1 MLEAAI
7 VAARLLQYTGATV
20 LFGSSLFFVY
30 ALPAE
35 GPGSARETRWTR
47 PLLLASAVVLAL
59 GSLLA
64 IAAQASLFAG
74 SFREGLATGAL
85 GDVVRYMDLGKA
97 AVVRT
102 GAAVLAMFALT
113 AIARGRSAWLTAAA
127 FGAIAAASL
136 AWMGHAAA
144 SDGPSRPVH
153 LVSDVLHVL
162 AACAWLGALAAFVPL
177 VLGAQPRKTLLAA
190 LRRFSAI
197 GPLLVAVLVLTGAVN
212 SWVLVGI
219 ENLGTLA
226 QTPYGRVLLA
236 KLGLFAV
243 MLALAAAN
251 RLRHT
256 HALAGGAPLSA
267 IRWSLAVEAGA
278 GLGVLGLVAWLGTL
292 APPGLAA

>member
-7 VAARLLQYTGATV
+7 VVARLLQYLGAAV
-20 LFGSSLFFVY
+20 LFGSSLFFVF
-30 ALPAE
+30 ALPRE
-35 GPGSARETRWTR
+35 GPGSARETRWAR

-59 GSLLA
+59 SALLA

-74 SFREGLATGAL
+74 SFEQGLATGAI

-97 AVVRT
+97 AAVRT

-113 AIARGRSAWLTAAA
+113 AIARGRASWLAAA
-127 FGAIAAASL
+127 ALGALAAVSL
-136 AWMGHAAA
+136 AWMGHGAATE
-144 SDGPSRPVH
+144 GPLHPLH
-153 LVSDVLHVL
+153 LASDVLHAL

-177 VLGAQPRKTLLAA
+177 ALGTAPRGVLLTA

-197 GPLLVAVLVLTGAVN
+197 GPFVVAVLVLTGAVN
-212 SWVLVGI
+212 AWVLVGLD
-219 ENLGTLA
+219 NLGA
-226 QTPYGRVLLA
+226 IAGTPYGRVLLA

-251 RLRHT
+251 RFRHT
-256 HALAGGAPLSA
+256 PALADDAPLSA
-267 IRWSLAVEAGA
+267 IRRSLAVEAGA